1 MAIHRYVTDVH
12 LDIDDIR
19 LVGGVRSSFGTVEI
33 KVGGKWGTI
42 CGRSYD
48 IENYADYNVSE
59 HEARQLCKMLGFM
72 NDNVNFKI
80 GTHFMKVD
88 RPVFIDKLK
97 CPENATHIDNCT
109 YSRVPECYHDD
120 LVALYCDGSDI
131 STRLTGES
139 SPYNGEVELYGWST
153 DSGGTNNSWTKV
165 CGQSFNNHLATLACT
180 SLGLRLT
187 SSRKMLFNDLEGFLL
202 EIQCHGHETS
212 LQECDFR
219 ACAEVTD
226 HSPLTA
232 VHLTCS
238 ECGLPSNFY
247 GEVLNV
253 STDGRIMHG
262 QCSSGDTWF
271 PVEMECINGSWTYTQ
286 SSLICD
292 KIGIDDIRLVDGMD
306 AYSGRVEILID
317 GVWGTLCGSSFDSTT
332 WDVVFAVNVASTLCN
347 MALNT
352 TEYGS
357 RYWSSAFYNT
367 EFGPGNGPVFIDK
380 IRCPLS
386 GTHIDNCTYS
396 RVSHCD
402 KHNILS
408 VSCEESNNVVPVLE
422 DVRLVSGNSVYDGIP
437 EVFVSGGWWAVMPNK
452 INEEFATVVCT
463 MLGKNFTALM
473 QEDGEIEAPL
483 FGITPVC
490 TGLERHVNECGVV
503 PGYNS
508 YVQYNTS
515 IHVLCTECGK
525 LDTFDGHVREYNI
538 SSREVELICGA
549 LCPHPDYMTSTCQG
563 DGVWTTVSN
572 CSVNCG
578 NKAELQNVISG
589 SVILSI
595 SGVPGTLCG
604 DGFTAENAVVM
615 CSQYRWHQQESHF
628 VAENVDINESSLVDT
643 VYNFAFHCKGTETN
657 LFQCVAMQLSSCK
670 QNSVVVQC
678 FTDADATNCNSNI
691 MDVRL
696 SGGSGPLDGRLE
708 VFSVGEW
715 GVVDQRLFTKTN
727 DGQLVCSAFNSSFSG
742 LLYQYISTEERVPLL
757 FGRML
762 TCTDLLDN
770 CVIEPYS
777 DNLLG
782 FGSCGQEFIY
792 NYTYMDGQLY
802 RVLNDVHENVDSVHL
817 FCTDCGIPDI
827 NGGHIV
833 SYESSTKTL
842 TISCGLVC
850 AGPEVLVDIICL
862 GNASW
867 SDHVDCYNLCESV
880 NSVGL
885 LNTWAGHVIMT
896 IDGVTGVLCADNFDA
911 NALSVSCKN
920 SWHDYPTTR
929 SFSVQ
934 QVAIEQSDIVSTI
947 FNYSFKCSGSEL
959 SLLECTYTRS
969 AKCTGGSVYVK
980 CIQEQDFW
988 VDIAKLTPMGV
999 RLFGGN
1005 SPYEGRL
1012 QVQAGGLW
1020 GSVDGQAFNEWE
1032 GEFVCSSLKKRLTS
1046 FVSVITENKTEL
1058 VHFTDMSCVGPDN
1071 NFYLSYCKVTPYQL
1085 RDYFE
1090 YFIDLEQH
1098 VYQNGIQFALLNN
1111 QLNKTNDVSIICTD
1125 CGLPSIIGG
1134 KIDAYDF
1141 STNTLTVDCGLICT
1155 GNLFLECFDNGSW
1168 SDIANCSS
1176 FCGTQNNIDL
1186 LHFTFGEVIVRKDD
1200 IPGTLCGDGFDLNDA
1215 SVICRNKGIDNG
1227 IADVQF
1233 NAEMVDVNSSVV
1245 VQTTYN
1251 VDFQCNGMEYS
1262 LLECSYRTLDRCD
1275 SNAVYVSCI
1284 GNPSGSSYYLSDA
1297 RLVDGFS
1304 PYSGR
1309 LEVYTMDTWATVV
1322 DFSVSFTKELGN
1334 MFCSHFSLRYT
1345 AFSVDTT
1352 SKMNTKPAISS
1363 DIVCPSYD
1371 QITSCWYYPFSD
1383 YINSPGGTTIP
1394 RYSYV
1399 DGEQHKILEHI
1410 YDHSRDVFLICTECG
1425 VPAVIGGQI
1434 KAYDHLTGT
1443 LFVDCSLVCSM
1454 NLTLTCLENG
1464 SWSDI
1469 ANCSSQC
1476 APTNDVDLLHFTFG
1490 EVILKQDGIPGTI
1503 CGDYFD
1509 TNELDVVCRDK
1520 WISESYNRKSYSV
1533 QHVDVN
1539 SSPAVQTVYNVSFQ
1553 CDGTENT
1560 LFECPFQQLDSC
1572 QINGVFV
1579 SCISRP
1585 WYSRTYF
1592 LSDVRLVDG
1601 NSPYS
1606 GRLEV
1611 FTMGSWATV
1620 VDSSP
1625 QWFSSGTVF
1634 CSRYDLLF
1642 SSYIIDTTR
1651 EKKTKPAISSNIRCD
1666 SDQLSSCWYNPYSN
1680 NGDSPGDVSYN
1691 PTYTNIDGQEYKVLE
1706 EIYDH
1711 SRDIYLICTECG
1723 PISVENGEI
1732 VDISADGSILAIT
1745 CNFGSVYET
1754 LEVHCINGTWNGT
1767 SNCEIAGYPL
1777 LVRDIRLA
1785 DGNGPFDGRVEIF
1798 VGDTWGTICSDGFD
1812 MLDADFLCQTLQR
1825 KYISFPS
1832 RAGGFLTNAFYGEGT
1847 GPVYMDRLDCTAVG
1861 GNDLSHCYYVV
1872 NNTCTHSQDIAVVC
1886 HDCGPPNTFW
1896 DFDFFKWSGFSMIA
1910 DCSFYRTYLGNLSME
1925 CSGNTGQN
1933 WETSGTCY
1941 EYSAPLEITKTRLV
1955 EGNSTNTGRVELE
1968 VHGYW
1973 GTICADGIGLKE
1985 AHVLCRMLGYSSAQN
2000 FYRNF
2005 TNPRTSGPIFVDELD
2020 CSETET
2026 SINDCSFE
2034 TMHDCTHLQDIYLNC
2049 SACSTPAIPNGIA
2062 NTSAT
2067 IVGTV
2072 VEFVCRTNY
2081 RLEGNSVALCQ
2092 PNRTWTDYPECIL
2105 IDCDDPTPSH
2115 GQSSNTDT
2123 SHGAET
2129 TISCDEGYILSGMS
2143 EIVCQYNNTWTSY
2156 PVCNIIE
2163 CNEPQPEFAEIG
2175 GNGTKYGDTLVVR
2188 CLEGYE
2194 PDGGTTIY
2202 CMFTGEWSEW
2212 QTCTIKDCGD
2222 PTPTGGFTNS
2232 TITTYGSAVHISC
2245 DPSFTILGSA
2255 DIVCQAT
2262 GTWSNLPICDPSD
2275 CGKFQIPNAQ
2285 VDFTEG
2291 TSAGSKAYIRCNSG
2305 YTLNGA
2311 SEALCDESGSWNDE
2325 PTCSLID
2332 CGDFHISNGQV
2343 DEMTGNQFGDTMR
2356 VSCSTGYDLVGFS
2369 VIICNADGAWSNDP
2383 HCRIKDCGV
2392 PALSVNVKVASE
2404 GTQFGSIVT
2413 FNCNEGYRLVGPQR
2427 SECGSD
2433 GRWSDES
2440 PVCIAKVNIGG
2451 MCAGDD
2457 YCAAIGAECLN
2468 EVCKCPK
2475 TGIYDPA
2482 SNTCDTMPEFP
2493 YGEDN
2498 GDTILN
2504 TNAQCSQAVRFE
2516 PGIPVSDELHTRI
2529 FVCANGYITLGEA
2542 YASPS
2547 PPNDLDSIASKIILG
2562 PFYAVMA
2569 PSGFVYYRKY
2579 DILTSPTMRSF
2590 EDVLLLE
2597 DIIHKYG
2604 GEDNFEAKFVLFV
2617 TWKDKKPYQS
2627 IFKQNSISTFQLA
2640 LATDGWN
2647 TFVLF
2652 SYPKDKMNWSV
2663 QRTQK
2668 VDVWVG
2674 ISVRGKKLFI
2684 DQYSNTPPV
2693 LQTDKT
2699 AATKDLRGAM
2709 IKRLSDEDSVL
2720 QNYAMECIDWYTETK
2735 YKTIEIIDI
2744 SSRLPDCPCNTFSL
2758 WRDPWFTLNWRWWW
2772 WGNIDCIDML
2782 PSERFSPYG
2791 KECCYDARSGLWI
2804 SDEFPQAGGLYHH
2817 HPRTFPKEHIKTDSG
2832 PKDSCC
2838 VKSDFCHLYY
2848 ELHPVGDCYRESWFN
2863 FGFFWGDP
2871 HIRTL
2876 DGKTFIFNGLGE
2888 YVLLMI
2894 RTNKTDVD
2902 LQARTKRAVKADG
2915 SLSQATIFTAFAAK
2929 DNFGARFHVEL
2940 NTTDDG
2946 LVLYGNGAD
2955 LTERFGTEKSF
2966 SFFPTGGNISM
2977 YRENDTL
2984 KIAFIES
2991 DVSFEITF
2999 GVGMLSLNAIV
3010 GKQYKGKTLGLLGN
3024 FDDKPDNDFV
3034 TPDNVVLA
3042 PNISESSI
3050 FQYGQ
3055 SWEVTNTNSAF
3066 IYKDNEDHQTYQ
3078 NNSFTPKFLSDAD
3091 PEIVQNAIETC
3102 GEENI
3107 ACTFDLVF
3115 TEDKSVAENTLERDM
3130 KSIELKVDNEKRTPK
3145 LQTCGSVWIHPG
3157 EATSCS
3163 IDYDD
3168 DTVEISIMDYNT
3180 TVANNVI
3187 LNIDETEKTL
3197 SISAAGHSPSFDIR
3211 MTARNVD
3218 NMWSPIATV
3227 VVHYCTGCSE
3237 HGVCSNVTRVDAR
3250 NTDLFK
3256 YMACVCEEQFNGTDC
3271 EDDFDG
3277 CASSPC
3283 SLGRTCSDIYNH
3295 SAGGSSYTCGGCPNG
3310 YIVDNN
3316 NCADINECQ
3325 TNVSVCEQD
3334 CVNTDGSFQC
3344 SCNSGYRLSGNRRSC
3359 SDINECEEARHNC
3372 TQVCLNNDG
3381 GFACTCHSGFLFN
3394 ETLWDCIIDTD
3405 YDPCLSADLD
3415 CRNTSGCTL
3424 NLANVTTCFCED
3436 GFELDAT
3443 GLNCKDVNECNRG
3456 ACQQV
3461 CSNTVGGFEC
3471 SCYQGYRID
3480 GKTECIP
3487 CESPYYGINCSI
3499 QCACSSRGTREC
3511 NSVRGCVCEVGWKGN
3526 TCDDDVNECE
3536 DNPNICAD
3544 PLTRCKNTEG
3554 SYFCQ
3559 CITGYQKMT
3568 NGTCTDI
3575 NECQIGTHNCS
3586 QQCVN
3591 NVGSYSCKCLN
3602 GYTRNG
3608 DLCDDID
3615 ECELGTSG
3623 CKQICENVPGQFNC
3637 FCYFGYELNSD
3648 RKSCIKISDP
3658 CLTLF
3663 NLTCEHYC
3671 VITDNNAQCRC
3682 EPGYELGIDQQTCID
3697 INECQIDARNLCGQ
3711 KGNCR
3716 NLIGSFRCECSAG
3729 WKLENDGRTCSEC
3742 DAHHYGINCTGT
3754 CTCINGVCHK
3764 ERGCECKNGW
3774 TGTSCEIDLNE
3785 CETDHHDCDKYNDT
3799 SRTCVNTPGSFSCA
3813 CRNGYHTVGGL
3824 IKCADVDECSDP
3836 RLNDCDQICE
3846 NTDGDYTCSCHDGYQ
3861 FVDGS
3866 CQDIDECK
3874 IRSPCEHLCEN
3885 FDGGFRCSCFPG
3897 YNLNLTNRH
3906 SCIAKTECTDAEKS
3920 NCSEHSSCVS
3930 VDGNPNC
3937 VCEKGFEMD
3946 ESYQQCLDVDE
3957 CIIDSP
3963 CNQNCEN
3970 LDGAFN
3976 CSCNVGFTL
3985 MADSITCR
3993 ECESGFYGFEC
4004 QSTCPCN
4011 QTNTVSCNSISGN
4024 CTCMQGWT
4032 NEYCDENV
4040 NECVSDT
4047 YTCPENSDCIDTD
4060 GNYICRCRTGYLK
4073 TGDNKCTNCPDW
4085 KFGTNCESSCT
4096 CLKETTSTCDKIE
4109 GTCLCAKGW
4118 TGDNCTIDINEC
4130 EENNSICSGTPHSQC
4145 VNKDWSYGCECVQ
4158 GYDDVDF
4165 KCEDVNE
4172 CNQVSLNQC
4181 GQKDNCRNSEGSFSC
4196 FCSPGW
4202 KLEDDGLTC
4211 AECDG
4216 NHFGES
4222 CSNICNCV
4230 HGVCN
4235 RISGC
4240 MCDSGWEGDSCG
4252 TDVDECGFVDCT
4264 DQHPNTICVN
4274 TDGGYACNCKEGFH
4288 MEDDNSLCQ
4297 DIDECAENLHD
4308 CDQICLN
4315 IEGSFECNCFDG
4327 FTRNNNSC
4335 KDIDECLDTS
4345 VCDQNCVNF
4354 IGGYNCSCEHG
4365 FTLADD
4371 NKTCSAITECNDE
4384 ETADCPEKSTCAII
4398 DAYPVCVCDNGY
4410 SMTENS
4416 ICEDINEC
4424 ESGTTPCTQGCTNFP
4439 GAFSCTCEVGYSLLD
4454 DRVTCEECE
4463 SWRYGE
4469 NCTESCDCD
4478 NARSC
4483 DRATGECDC
4492 KQGWTSA
4499 KCDEDINECEN
4510 VSLFECMDH
4519 SFCLNTDGGY
4529 LCVCERG
4536 YQQTE
4541 DETCSVCP
4549 EWSFG
4554 YGCKKQ
4560 CACKHATSATCH
4572 HETGAC
4578 TCIEGWTGNE
4588 CSEDVNE
4595 CVETPDICDNTAN
4608 TKCVNVDATY
4618 QCECKDGYTDVS
4630 GLCADIDECLED
4642 PCNQECTNTDGS
4654 YFCYCNPGFTEQ
4666 NNVCKPC
4673 TDNTFGTNCF
4683 GACNCESSNVENAS
4697 QFCDTVNGTCL
4708 CNQFW
4713 TGVTCNDDI
4722 NECLIPSICANKPNS
4737 GCHNTRGGFICDC
4750 KRGYKLENSICVL
4763 DNQGQTTETPTA
4775 ESFGVRRTVRIEYP
4789 VPDGTDFEVSAT
4801 FTEFNEKIQSALR
4814 DLFTPYT
4821 AKQFTIVIYKISA
4834 GSLIVNF
4841 TVMFDDK
4848 NVDKNDKAA
4857 IAKAFVDLNAGKEI
4871 VVDGETFAAKLVE
4884 DGISDACDVYVEII
4898 GNCAEGQTCRVANGD
4913 AVCSDDT
4920 PSGTNIALVVGL
4932 TIGCSVLIVGVLIAL
4947 CIRKLRSESN
4957 QRKNETSRSRSI
4969 HTDRSG
4975 KSHHKDKK
4983 SERLSSVTFYD
4994 GNEWRTGAQDFDVY
5008 PGRRSIPGDQIEENF
5023 ASMRIERSRPRN
5035 ENMPFSAHF

>member
-1 MAIHRYVTDVH
+1 MNSVVLFYVNINVCQHLFSLKFCLLYCHKNIVLSECYSIFRSSLTAEILLKIWDSSYIMYCFSAITTRKKRYFYLPFLNAKSVSITGTHILNITDVRLVGGRGPNEGTVEIKAFGIWGTVCDDWWRWASDPAEMICRMLGINRLLFDRLFPSSVNGRDTECSGLEQIFYGT
-12 LDIDDIR
+12 LDVLRTDDGISYHGKCASFEEVFDVSLLCQNDVEDIRLTDGPSGYIGRVEIRVEGQWGTVCGANANFNSASVICSMLGYAYLGHNVMEGACGWFARCDSEHTKFDECNQFGRTQTTGTLLRLDCGDCGTAGTFYGQIGYISDNGKTFSGNCDYGNSSFEVHMMCKDHIDDIR

-33 KVGGKWGTI
+33 KVG
-42 CGRSYD
+42 
-48 IENYADYNVSE
+48 
-59 HEARQLCKMLGFM
+59 
-72 NDNVNFKI
+72 
-80 GTHFMKVD
+80 
-88 RPVFIDKLK
+88 
-97 CPENATHIDNCT
+97 
-109 YSRVPECYHDD
+109 
-120 LVALYCDGSDI
+120 
-131 STRLTGES
+131 
-139 SPYNGEVELYGWST
+139 
-153 DSGGTNNSWTKV
+153 
-165 CGQSFNNHLATLACT
+165 
-180 SLGLRLT
+180 
-187 SSRKMLFNDLEGFLL
+187 
-202 EIQCHGHETS
+202 
-212 LQECDFR
+212 
-219 ACAEVTD
+219 
-226 HSPLTA
+226 
-232 VHLTCS
+232 

-332 WDVVFAVNVASTLCN
+332 WDVVFASQTTLCPSWK
-347 MALNT
+347 MSVL
-352 TEYGS
+352 
-357 RYWSSAFYNT
+357 SA
-367 EFGPGNGPVFIDK
+367 EIVF
-380 IRCPLS
+380 
-386 GTHIDNCTYS
+386 
-396 RVSHCD
+396 
-402 KHNILS
+402 
-408 VSCEESNNVVPVLE
+408 
-422 DVRLVSGNSVYDGIP
+422 
-437 EVFVSGGWWAVMPNK
+437 
-452 INEEFATVVCT
+452 T
-463 MLGKNFTALM
+463 MGFRSFTALM

-549 LCPHPDYMTSTCQG
+549 LCPHPDYMT
-563 DGVWTTVSN
+563 N
-572 CSVNCG
+572 
-578 NKAELQNVISG
+578 
-589 SVILSI
+589 
-595 SGVPGTLCG
+595 
-604 DGFTAENAVVM
+604 
-615 CSQYRWHQQESHF
+615 
-628 VAENVDINESSLVDT
+628 
-643 VYNFAFHCKGTETN
+643 
-657 LFQCVAMQLSSCK
+657 
-670 QNSVVVQC
+670 
-678 FTDADATNCNSNI
+678 ADATNCNSNI

-782 FGSCGQEFIY
+782 FGSC
-792 NYTYMDGQLY
+792 
-802 RVLNDVHENVDSVHL
+802 
-817 FCTDCGIPDI
+817 
-827 NGGHIV
+827 
-833 SYESSTKTL
+833 
-842 TISCGLVC
+842 
-850 AGPEVLVDIICL
+850 
-862 GNASW
+862 
-867 SDHVDCYNLCESV
+867 ESV

-896 IDGVTGVLCADNFDA
+896 IDGVT
-911 NALSVSCKN
+911 
-920 SWHDYPTTR
+920 
-929 SFSVQ
+929 
-934 QVAIEQSDIVSTI
+934 
-947 FNYSFKCSGSEL
+947 
-959 SLLECTYTRS
+959 
-969 AKCTGGSVYVK
+969 
-980 CIQEQDFW
+980 DFW

-1200 IPGTLCGDGFDLNDA
+1200 IPGTL
-1215 SVICRNKGIDNG
+1215 IDNG

-1284 GNPSGSSYYLSDA
+1284 GNP
-1297 RLVDGFS
+1297 
-1304 PYSGR
+1304 
-1309 LEVYTMDTWATVV
+1309 
-1322 DFSVSFTKELGN
+1322 
-1334 MFCSHFSLRYT
+1334 
-1345 AFSVDTT
+1345 
-1352 SKMNTKPAISS
+1352 
-1363 DIVCPSYD
+1363 
-1371 QITSCWYYPFSD
+1371 
-1383 YINSPGGTTIP
+1383 
-1394 RYSYV
+1394 
-1399 DGEQHKILEHI
+1399 
-1410 YDHSRDVFLICTECG
+1410 
-1425 VPAVIGGQI
+1425 
-1434 KAYDHLTGT
+1434 
-1443 LFVDCSLVCSM
+1443 
-1454 NLTLTCLENG
+1454 
-1464 SWSDI
+1464 
-1469 ANCSSQC
+1469 
-1476 APTNDVDLLHFTFG
+1476 PTNDVDLLHFTFG

-1520 WISESYNRKSYSV
+1520 WISESYN
-1533 QHVDVN
+1533 
-1539 SSPAVQTVYNVSFQ
+1539 
-1553 CDGTENT
+1553 
-1560 LFECPFQQLDSC
+1560 
-1572 QINGVFV
+1572 
-1579 SCISRP
+1579 P

-1691 PTYTNIDGQEYKVLE
+1691 PTYTNID
-1706 EIYDH
+1706 
-1711 SRDIYLICTECG
+1711 ECG

-1832 RAGGFLTNAFYGEGT
+1832 R
-1847 GPVYMDRLDCTAVG
+1847 
-1861 GNDLSHCYYVV
+1861 
-1872 NNTCTHSQDIAVVC
+1872 
-1886 HDCGPPNTFW
+1886 
-1896 DFDFFKWSGFSMIA
+1896 
-1910 DCSFYRTYLGNLSME
+1910 
-1925 CSGNTGQN
+1925 
-1933 WETSGTCY
+1933 
-1941 EYSAPLEITKTRLV
+1941 
-1955 EGNSTNTGRVELE
+1955 
-1968 VHGYW
+1968 
-1973 GTICADGIGLKE
+1973 
-1985 AHVLCRMLGYSSAQN
+1985 SAQN

-2049 SACSTPAIPNGIA
+2049 S
-2062 NTSAT
+2062 
-2067 IVGTV
+2067 
-2072 VEFVCRTNY
+2072 
-2081 RLEGNSVALCQ
+2081 
-2092 PNRTWTDYPECIL
+2092 
-2105 IDCDDPTPSH
+2105 DCDDPTPSH

-2212 QTCTIKDCGD
+2212 QTCTIKDCG
-2222 PTPTGGFTNS
+2222 
-2232 TITTYGSAVHISC
+2232 
-2245 DPSFTILGSA
+2245 
-2255 DIVCQAT
+2255 
-2262 GTWSNLPICDPSD
+2262 
-2275 CGKFQIPNAQ
+2275 KFQIPNAQ

-2383 HCRIKDCGV
+2383 HCRIKV
-2392 PALSVNVKVASE
+2392 
-2404 GTQFGSIVT
+2404 
-2413 FNCNEGYRLVGPQR
+2413 
-2427 SECGSD
+2427 
-2433 GRWSDES
+2433 
-2440 PVCIAKVNIGG
+2440 
-2451 MCAGDD
+2451 
-2457 YCAAIGAECLN
+2457 
-2468 EVCKCPK
+2468 
-2475 TGIYDPA
+2475 
-2482 SNTCDTMPEFP
+2482 PEFP

-3359 SDINECEEARHNC
+3359 SD
-3372 TQVCLNNDG
+3372 
-3381 GFACTCHSGFLFN
+3381 
-3394 ETLWDCIIDTD
+3394 TD

-3544 PLTRCKNTEG
+3544 PLTR
-3554 SYFCQ
+3554 Y
-3559 CITGYQKMT
+3559 
-3568 NGTCTDI
+3568 
-3575 NECQIGTHNCS
+3575 
-3586 QQCVN
+3586 
-3591 NVGSYSCKCLN
+3591 
-3602 GYTRNG
+3602 
-3608 DLCDDID
+3608 ID
-3615 ECELGTSG
+3615 ECEL
-3623 CKQICENVPGQFNC
+3623 V
-3637 FCYFGYELNSD
+3637 
-3648 RKSCIKISDP
+3648 SDP

-3682 EPGYELGIDQQTCID
+3682 EPGYELGIDQQTCI
-3697 INECQIDARNLCGQ
+3697 
-3711 KGNCR
+3711 
-3716 NLIGSFRCECSAG
+3716 
-3729 WKLENDGRTCSEC
+3729 
-3742 DAHHYGINCTGT
+3742 
-3754 CTCINGVCHK
+3754 
-3764 ERGCECKNGW
+3764 GCECKNGW

-3824 IKCADVDECSDP
+3824 IKCA
-3836 RLNDCDQICE
+3836 
-3846 NTDGDYTCSCHDGYQ
+3846 
-3861 FVDGS
+3861 
-3866 CQDIDECK
+3866 
-3874 IRSPCEHLCEN
+3874 
-3885 FDGGFRCSCFPG
+3885 
-3897 YNLNLTNRH
+3897 
-3906 SCIAKTECTDAEKS
+3906 
-3920 NCSEHSSCVS
+3920 
-3930 VDGNPNC
+3930 
-3937 VCEKGFEMD
+3937 
-3946 ESYQQCLDVDE
+3946 
-3957 CIIDSP
+3957 
-3963 CNQNCEN
+3963 
-3970 LDGAFN
+3970 
-3976 CSCNVGFTL
+3976 
-3985 MADSITCR
+3985 

-4073 TGDNKCTNCPDW
+4073 TGDNKCTN
-4085 KFGTNCESSCT
+4085 
-4096 CLKETTSTCDKIE
+4096 
-4109 GTCLCAKGW
+4109 
-4118 TGDNCTIDINEC
+4118 
-4130 EENNSICSGTPHSQC
+4130 
-4145 VNKDWSYGCECVQ
+4145 
-4158 GYDDVDF
+4158 
-4165 KCEDVNE
+4165 
-4172 CNQVSLNQC
+4172 
-4181 GQKDNCRNSEGSFSC
+4181 
-4196 FCSPGW
+4196 
-4202 KLEDDGLTC
+4202 
-4211 AECDG
+4211 
-4216 NHFGES
+4216 
-4222 CSNICNCV
+4222 
-4230 HGVCN
+4230 
-4235 RISGC
+4235 
-4240 MCDSGWEGDSCG
+4240 
-4252 TDVDECGFVDCT
+4252 
-4264 DQHPNTICVN
+4264 
-4274 TDGGYACNCKEGFH
+4274 
-4288 MEDDNSLCQ
+4288 
-4297 DIDECAENLHD
+4297 
-4308 CDQICLN
+4308 
-4315 IEGSFECNCFDG
+4315 
-4327 FTRNNNSC
+4327 
-4335 KDIDECLDTS
+4335 IDECLDTS

-4371 NKTCSAITECNDE
+4371 NKTCS
-4384 ETADCPEKSTCAII
+4384 
-4398 DAYPVCVCDNGY
+4398 
-4410 SMTENS
+4410 
-4416 ICEDINEC
+4416 
-4424 ESGTTPCTQGCTNFP
+4424 
-4439 GAFSCTCEVGYSLLD
+4439 
-4454 DRVTCEECE
+4454 ECE

-4642 PCNQECTNTDGS
+4642 PCNQECTNTDG
-4654 YFCYCNPGFTEQ
+4654 T
-4666 NNVCKPC
+4666 C

-4697 QFCDTVNGTCL
+4697 QFCDTITKVKR
-4708 CNQFW
+4708 Q
-4713 TGVTCNDDI
+4713 
-4722 NECLIPSICANKPNS
+4722 KP
-4737 GCHNTRGGFICDC
+4737 
-4750 KRGYKLENSICVL
+4750 
-4763 DNQGQTTETPTA
+4763 QQ
-4775 ESFGVRRTVRIEYP
+4775 
-4789 VPDGTDFEVSAT
+4789 
-4801 FTEFNEKIQSALR
+4801 LR

-4871 VVDGETFAAKLVE
+4871 VVDGETFAAKLVM
-4884 DGISDACDVYVEII
+4884 
-4898 GNCAEGQTCRVANGD
+4898 
-4913 AVCSDDT
+4913 
-4920 PSGTNIALVVGL
+4920 
-4932 TIGCSVLIVGVLIAL
+4932 
-4947 CIRKLRSESN
+4947 IRL
-4957 QRKNETSRSRSI
+4957 QGPI
-4969 HTDRSG
+4969 
-4975 KSHHKDKK
+4975 
-4983 SERLSSVTFYD
+4983 LP
-4994 GNEWRTGAQDFDVY
+4994 WLLA
-5008 PGRRSIPGDQIEENF
+5008 
-5023 ASMRIERSRPRN
+5023 
-5035 ENMPFSAHF
+5035 